1 MKALIV
7 DDSRA
12 IRLIMGKSLKG
23 LGFDVAEAENGKV
36 ALDVLASSGPF
47 DVAFFDWN
55 MPEMDGFELLQ
66 NVRANAR
73 YGAMLV
79 MMVTTETEIAQVTR
93 ALEAGA
99 NEYLMKPFTPDALAD
114 KLRLLGAMKA
124 A

>member
-12 IRLIMGKSLKG
+12 IRLLMGKNLRG
-23 LGFDVAEAENGKV
+23 LGFEVAEAEHGKA
-36 ALDVLASSGPF
+36 ALTVLAASGPF

-66 NVRANAR
+66 NVRAESR
-73 YGAMLV
+73 YAAMRI
-79 MMVTTETEIAQVTR
+79 MMVTTETEVSQVTR

-99 NEYLMKPFTPDALAD
+99 NEYLMKPFTPEALVD
-114 KLRLLGAMKA
+114 KLRLLGTLQA